1 MPSTPRPATIVTLS
15 REEMKTRAL
24 AFAKDWAGP
33 QREEA
38 EAKSFLDAF
47 FDVFGR
53 NRRNV
58 DAVFEH
64 HVEREERGEGRI
76 DLFWPGKLVVEMKST
91 GRDLS
96 AEKGGAAHQAFEYVD
111 RLAPDER
118 PRWVLVSDFATFVL
132 YDLGEEIHDYLKGLA
147 SARRSEPR
155 LAAQFAL
162 ADFPDKLRHFAFI
175 RDEEQ
180 QLFQSQPDVNL
191 KAVALLGDLHDE
203 LKKTGYTGHD
213 LERFLVRVL
222 FCLFAEDTDIFEWN
236 SFTRF
241 VQRSQRDGSDLGARL
256 AKLFQVLDRDA
267 PARSTALDAD
277 FAAFPYVNGG
287 LFREKLDIAEL
298 TPEHRAA
305 LLQCC
310 QFDWSRISPSVFG
323 SLFQGVMDKRERRA
337 KGAHYTSEENIRR
350 VIDPLFLD
358 ELKAEFAKLRTG
370 AGRAKALNLFHEK
383 LASLRFLDPACGCG
397 NFLVIAYRELRRLEL
412 EILQASY
419 GEQLPLG
426 LDVGDLAR
434 LNVDQ
439 FYGIELEEFPA
450 LIAETALWLTDHQV
464 NMAFSKA
471 FGRHYAR
478 IPLKKSATIVPG
490 NALQLDWK
498 TILPPAQCSYVLGNP
513 PFIGKQYMTTDQNAD
528 MALVCGGIKAHGL
541 LDYVTA
547 WYVKAAEYI
556 QDTAIR
562 CAFVSTNSIT
572 QGEQVGVLWSHLF
585 AQYRLKIHFGHRT
598 FVWHNEASGKAQV
611 HVVIIGFGALDVP
624 RKYLFE
630 YDGDGKQSV
639 SSGTANLSPYL
650 IVGSDTVVASRT
662 KPLCAAPEIV
672 FGSMPNDGGHLL
684 LSQADKEQLLDEE
697 PGAAKF
703 IRPLLGAEEFINGIP
718 RWCLWLAG
726 ASATELRSLPKVM
739 ERIDGVRRHRLSS
752 TRATTR
758 ELADTPRLFGEDRQP
773 SCRYLAIP
781 SVSSERRNYVPM
793 AFLEPTTIANNLL
806 LLIPHAMLFHFGVLT
821 SAISMAWVRVV
832 AGRLKSDYRYSN
844 KLVYNNYPWPE
855 PDAKQRK
862 AVEAAA
868 KTVLD
873 ARKPHLDR
881 GASLSD
887 LYDPLAMPAELLKA
901 HRALDH
907 AVDKSYRS
915 APFASDRERVEFLFA
930 RYETLVAPLAPA
942 AKPKRPGK
950 KGSKAPSQS
959 APGESSAPVPPP
971 ARKAKRVSYG
981 NEAYAAAAHFHV
993 EEDPPPPR

>member
-1 MPSTPRPATIVTLS
+1 MTHNVPAVLTLS
-15 REEMKTRAL
+15 RDEMHARAL
-24 AFAKDWAGP
+24 AFAKRWKGP

-38 EAKSFLDAF
+38 EAKTFLDEF
-47 FDVFGR
+47 FGVFGR
-53 NRRNV
+53 DRHAV
-58 DAVFEH
+58 DAIHEYR
-64 HVEREERGEGRI
+64 VERPGLGEGRI
-76 DLFWPGKLVVEMKST
+76 DLLWPGKLLVEMKST

-96 AEKGGAAHQAFEYVD
+96 TEKGAAYQAFEY
-111 RLAPDER
+111 LNHLEADER
-118 PRWVLVSDFATFVL
+118 PRWVLVSDFAHFVL
-132 YDLGEEIHDYLKGLA
+132 YDLGEEVHDYLKGLGN
-147 SARRSEPR
+147 ARSTEPQ

-180 QLFQSQPDVNL
+180 QLFQTQPEVNL
-191 KAVALLGDLHDE
+191 RAVALLGDLHDE
-203 LKKTGYTGHD
+203 LKNIGYAGHD

-241 VQRSQRDGSDLGARL
+241 VQRSRRDGTDLGTRL
-256 AKLFQVLDRDA
+256 AKLFQTLDRDSHERPGNLDSEFA
-267 PARSTALDAD
+267 P
-277 FAAFPYVNGG
+277 FPYVNGG

-298 TPEHRAA
+298 GAEHRAA

-358 ELKAEFAKLRTG
+358 ELKAEFAKRRTG
-370 AGRAKALNLFHEK
+370 SGRAKALNQFHDK

-397 NFLVIAYRELRRLEL
+397 NFLVVAYRELRALEL
-412 EILQASY
+412 DVLRAQY

-478 IPLKKSATIVPG
+478 IPLKKSATIVCG
-490 NALQLDWK
+490 NALRLDWK
-498 TILPPAQCSYVLGNP
+498 TVLPPAQCSYVLGNP
-513 PFIGKQYMTTDQNAD
+513 PFIGKQYMGTEQNAD
-528 MALVCGGIKAHGL
+528 MALVCGNIKAHGL

-572 QGEQVGVLWSHLF
+572 QGEQVGVLWSHLI
-585 AQYRLKIHFGHRT
+585 AQYRIKIHFGHRT
-598 FVWHNEASGKAQV
+598 FVWHNEASGKAHV
-611 HVVIIGFGALDVP
+611 HVVVIGFGTGDVP
-624 RKYLFE
+624 RKFLFE
-630 YDGDGKQSV
+630 YDGSGKQSV

-650 IVGSDTVVASRT
+650 IFGSETVILSRR
-662 KPLCAAPEIV
+662 KPLASPVALS
-672 FGSMPNDGGHLL
+672 FGNMPNDGGYLL
-684 LSQADKEQLLDEE
+684 LSESERRQLVTEE
-697 PGAAKF
+697 PTASQF
-703 IRPLLGAEEFINGIP
+703 IRPFMGPDELLYRVP
-718 RWCLWLAG
+718 RWCLWLADADPKALRACPQIMARI
-726 ASATELRSLPKVM
+726 ASVRAHR
-739 ERIDGVRRHRLSS
+739 ERS

-758 ELADTPRLFGEDRQP
+758 ELAATPGLFGEIRQP
-773 SCRYLAIP
+773 QQRYLVIP
-781 SVSSERRNYVPM
+781 KTGSVRRVYYPI
-793 AFLEPTTIANNLL
+793 AFVDPVVIASTDLFTC
-806 LLIPHAMLFHFGVLT
+806 ADATVFHFGVLA
-821 SAISMAWVRVV
+821 SAMHTTWILAI
-832 AGRLKSDYRYSN
+832 AGRFKSDPRYSAG
-844 KLVYNNYPWPE
+844 LVFNNFPWPE
-855 PDAKQRK
+855 PDTKQRA
-862 AVEAAA
+862 AVEKAAQA
-868 KTVLD
+868 VLD
-873 ARKPHLDR
+873 ARKPHIDG
-881 GASLSD
+881 GASLAD

-907 AVDKSYRS
+907 AVDKSFRQ
-915 APFASDRERVEFLFA
+915 APFANDRERVEYLFA
-930 RYETLVAPLAPA
+930 LYEKLAAPLATAP
-942 AKPKRPGK
+942 KPKRAGK
-950 KGSKAPSQS
+950 KAPKTNLGDYVQ
-959 APGESSAPVPPP
+959 AQAE
-971 ARKAKRVSYG
+971 
-981 NEAYAAAAHFHV
+981 AAHHYFV
-993 EEDPPPPR
+993 MEEPAPPEG